1 MGLYRDTG
9 VVLRTHKLGE
19 ADRIVILLTRDTGVV
34 RAVAKGVRR
43 TSSKFGAR
51 LEPFTHVDVQLHTGR
66 TLDVVTQAQ
75 TIAAYGERLAGSYSR
90 YTTGTAM
97 LETTLRLLPVER
109 EPSPPLLSL
118 LIGGLHALAVTGRD
132 PGLVLDSFA
141 LRALATA
148 GYAPSF
154 DGCGRCGAPGL
165 HLAVA
170 VSSGGAVCPSCRS
183 DGATSAI
190 AVDVETMALLGQL
203 LAGDWAGAEAGE
215 DWSRRQASGV
225 VAALLQWTVET
236 GIRSWR
242 HVERETRPGAP
253 VAGSSDEAT
262 DVRKDVGV
270 DVRVAG
276 GRDVDTATGSVVV
289 LR

>member
-1 MGLYRDTG
+1 VGLYRDTG

-19 ADRIVILLTRDTGVV
+19 ADRIVVLLTRDTGIV

-43 TSSKFGAR
+43 TTSRFGAR
-51 LEPFTHVDVQLHTGR
+51 LEPFSHVDVQLHSGR

-75 TIAAYGERLAGSYSR
+75 TVAAYGERLAGSYSR

-109 EPSPPLLSL
+109 EPAPPLLSL
-118 LIGGLHALAVTGRD
+118 LVGGLHALAVTGRD

-141 LRALATA
+141 VRALATA

-154 DGCGRCGAPGL
+154 DGCGRCGAPGP
-165 HLAVA
+165 HVAVS

-183 DGATSAI
+183 DGSTSAV
-190 AVDVETMALLGQL
+190 AVDPATMMLLGAL
-203 LAGDWAGAEAGE
+203 LAGDWGAAEAGE
-215 DWSRRQASGV
+215 DWARRQASGV
-225 VAALLQWTVET
+225 VSALLQWTLEA

-242 HVERETRPGAP
+242 HVERDTGRAVEPAAAP
-253 VAGSSDEAT
+253 VPARPLDREPA
-262 DVRKDVGV
+262 VPR
-270 DVRVAG
+270 
-276 GRDVDTATGSVVV
+276 
-289 LR
+289 